1 MRQGSHEKA
10 NILRRL
16 TRRNGQNEVR
26 VMGPQ
31 PTVWALEPTK
41 LFGFFIITGA
51 GFMQEKENGIAA
63 LRLKVS
69 FSLKV
74 PFSWKARRMTHP
86 VVGVL
91 QLIGISFPPSRL
103 WVG

>member
-69 FSLKV
+69 FS
-74 PFSWKARRMTHP
+74 WKARRMTHP